1 MSSVIAVIGQGVLAD
16 LICAELNSVFW
27 VIRTAELEEEEFR
40 SADLVILAQD
50 GWLPAEQSRAEE
62 VLHSAKVPWL
72 RGFVSFGEALIGPL
86 VRPGVQGC
94 SRCADMRRL
103 MATSDRKELRELLQQ
118 LADRGG
124 IPQDAWAS
132 RTGLTQAATLLAA
145 EARRVLLGGQPQLE
159 ERILLVNLK
168 TLKTSRH
175 FFLHDPMCPICGE
188 LPEDSEDLAHFS
200 LGSSPKIHPNSFRCR
215 SIDELK
221 QVLPRDYLDFRTG
234 LMNGKMKDGVSPFAD
249 ITVNLPFYS
258 GDEPGS
264 GRTLSY
270 AESELTAI
278 LEGLERHCGV
288 FPRGKWTKVRKSYRE
303 IADLALNPLE
313 VGVHAE
319 EQYARPDFPFRRFD
333 PDREMDWV
341 WGRSI
346 IHNRPILVPELL
358 AYYSPSCSNGIV
370 YETSNGCALGGSM
383 EEAIFHGIME
393 VLERDSFLLT
403 WYAQLPLPRVDPYSA
418 GDREL
423 NMMIDRM
430 RAVAGYELHVFD
442 ATMEHGIPCI
452 WTYAKNL
459 KSRGMNLICA
469 AGAHLDPIRAL
480 KSAIFELAGMML
492 SLDGRFESKRQE
504 SERMAEDPY
513 QVREMEHHS
522 MLYGLRQTE
531 NRLDF
536 LWKKPGPPLTFR
548 EAFQPQ
554 VLHADLTD
562 DLKLIL
568 EKFRSLNLDVIVVD
582 QTSPELK
589 RNGLTCVKVLIPG
602 MLPMTFGHH
611 LTRVTGLERVLKV
624 PAQLGYMKKPLT
636 VDQLNP
642 HPHPF
647 P

>member
-1 MSSVIAVIGQGVLAD
+1 MSSVVAVIGKGVLAD
-16 LICAELNSVFW
+16 LICAELNSAFW
-27 VIRTAELEEEEFR
+27 VIRTGELEEEEFR

-50 GWLPAEQSRAEE
+50 GWLPAVQDRAEE
-62 VLHSAKVPWL
+62 VLQAAKVPWL

-103 MATSDRKELRELLQQ
+103 MATVDRKELRVLQQQ
-118 LADRGG
+118 LAERGG

-132 RTGLTQAATLLAA
+132 RTGLTQVATLLAT

-159 ERILLVNLK
+159 GRILLVNLK

-175 FFLHDPMCPICGE
+175 LFLHDPMCPVCGE
-188 LPEDSEDLAHFS
+188 LPEDSEELANFS
-200 LGSSPKIHPNSFRCR
+200 LRSSPKIHPNSFRCR

-221 QVLPRDYLDFRTG
+221 QVLTRDYLDFRTG
-234 LMNGKMKDGVSPFAD
+234 LINGKMKEGLSPFAD
-249 ITVNLPFYS
+249 ITVNLPFFA
-258 GDEPGS
+258 GDEPSS

-270 AESELTAI
+270 ADSELTAI

-288 FPRGKWTKVRKSYRE
+288 VPRGKWTKICKSYRE
-303 IADLALNPLE
+303 IADHALNPLE

-333 PDREMDWV
+333 PDCEMDWV

-358 AYYSPSCSNGIV
+358 AYYSLGCGNGVV

-403 WYAQLPLPRVDPYSA
+403 WYAQLPLSRVDPYSA

-492 SLDGRFESKRQE
+492 SLDDRFEANRQE
-504 SERMAEDPY
+504 SERMAEDPF

-522 MLYGLRQTE
+522 MLYGLPETE
-531 NRLDF
+531 KRLDF

-548 EAFQPQ
+548 EAFPPQ
-554 VLHADLTD
+554 SLHTDLAD
-562 DLKLIL
+562 DLKMIL

-624 PAQLGYMKKPLT
+624 PAQLGYTKQPLT
-636 VDQLNP
+636 VEQLNP